1 MLAAQSLTKLHLSDV
16 FILRPFNDSAPQG
29 FVYLTMKQSL
39 QLKLGQQLTMTPQ
52 LQQAIRLLQL
62 STLDLQ
68 QEIQEALESNPML
81 EMEEGFDSPGQT
93 TDYEGS
99 DGDNVDYTRQQEIA
113 ADSHGESTTD
123 FSASDTYS
131 ASSDNYQE
139 SSNYS
144 EGDSF
149 GEGES
154 FGDSESFG
162 DTDVYGEGESFSA
175 DSGDWSEAIPS
186 DLPVDT
192 SWDDVYQSSA
202 SGSSNNYDNEDND
215 FESRRAATDS
225 LYDHLMWQ
233 LNLTPMSDRDRVL
246 AMAIIDAVEPSGML
260 SITLEEIFEGMRDDF
275 EELELDEVVAVQHR
289 LQQFDPCGVC
299 SQNLSECLL
308 VQLQQFDPKTPF
320 LDSAKLIAKQ
330 YLPVLGSRDY
340 RQLMRRT
347 KLKESELSQ
356 AVALIQ
362 SLNPR
367 PGDMIASG
375 DTEYVVPDVFV
386 EKKDGRWLVELNP
399 EIAPRLRINAD
410 YASMVKRADSSSD
423 NTFLKDNLQEARW
436 FLKSLQSRNETL
448 LKVASCIVE
457 KQRGFLEYG
466 PEAMKPL
473 VLHDIAEIV
482 EMHES
487 TISRVTTQKYMHTPQ
502 GIFELKYFFSSH
514 VSTDSGGECS
524 STAIR
529 AIIKKL
535 VNAEN
540 PKKPLSDSKIT
551 DLLAEQGIQVAR
563 RTIAKY
569 RESLNIPPSNERKTI

>member
-1 MLAAQSLTKLHLSDV
+1 M
-16 FILRPFNDSAPQG
+16 
-29 FVYLTMKQSL
+29 
-39 QLKLGQQLTMTPQ
+39 GQHLTMTPQ

-68 QEIQEALESNPML
+68 QEIQEALDSNPML
-81 EMEEGFDSPGQT
+81 EVEDSFDSPAAPSNEFEDS
-93 TDYEGS
+93 DYAR
-99 DGDNVDYTRQQEIA
+99 TQEIA
-113 ADSHGESTTD
+113 ANGDGGTDD
-123 FSASDTYS
+123 FSESYSGEITYS
-131 ASSDNYQE
+131 E
-139 SSNYS
+139 SSNDQFGGEKFGDEGFGEASFNES
-144 EGDSF
+144 EG
-149 GEGES
+149 
-154 FGDSESFG
+154 FG
-162 DTDVYGEGESFSA
+162 DTDNYAGTDDYSESA
-175 DSGDWSEAIPS
+175 TEWNEAIPA

-192 SWDDVYQSSA
+192 SWDDVYQTNQA
-202 SGSSNNYDNEDND
+202 SGSTNYDNDDGD

-233 LNLTPMSDRDRVL
+233 LNLTPMSDRDRII

-260 SITLEEIFEGMRDDF
+260 SVTLEDIHSGLISEWDD
-275 EELELDEVVAVQHR
+275 LELDEVEAVQHR
-289 LQQFDPCGVC
+289 IQQFDPCGVC
-299 SQNLSECLL
+299 SQNLAECLV
-308 VQLQQFDPKTPF
+308 VQLQQFNPKTPF
-320 LDSAKLIAKQ
+320 LAEAKLIAKQ
-330 YLPVLGSRDY
+330 YLPLLASRDF

-347 KLKESELSQ
+347 KLKEDELSQ
-356 AVALIQ
+356 AVTLIQ

-367 PGDMIASG
+367 PGDIIASG

-386 EKKDGRWLVELNP
+386 DKREGRWVVELNP
-399 EIAPRLRINAD
+399 EIAPRLRINSD
-410 YASMVKRADSSSD
+410 YASLVKRADSSSD

-457 KQRGFLEYG
+457 KQRGFLDYG
-466 PEAMKPL
+466 AEAMKPL

-487 TISRVTTQKYMHTPQ
+487 TISRVTTQKFMHTPQ

-529 AIIKKL
+529 ALIKKL
-535 VNAEN
+535 VLAEN

-551 DLLAEQGIQVAR
+551 DLLGEQGIQVAR

-569 RESLNIPPSNERKTI
+569 RESLNIPPSNERKTL

>member
-1 MLAAQSLTKLHLSDV
+1 
-16 FILRPFNDSAPQG
+16 
-29 FVYLTMKQSL
+29 MKQSL

-68 QEIQEALESNPML
+68 QEIQEALDSNPML
-81 EMEEGFDSPGQT
+81 EAEEHYETPTPDISADD
-93 TDYEGS
+93 TDYP
-99 DGDNVDYTRQQEIA
+99 RQQEIA
-113 ADSHGESTTD
+113 ADGSFTESRNTPEKDSVPETD
-123 FSASDTYS
+123 NYSDSDSYADSETYS
-131 ASSDNYQE
+131 DSDANTEWNE
-139 SSNYS
+139 S
-144 EGDSF
+144 
-149 GEGES
+149 
-154 FGDSESFG
+154 
-162 DTDVYGEGESFSA
+162 
-175 DSGDWSEAIPS
+175 IPAE
-186 DLPVDT
+186 LPVDT
-192 SWDDVYQSSA
+192 SWDDVYQSSHTSSA
-202 SGSSNNYDNEDND
+202 SPYDGDNND
-215 FESRRAATDS
+215 FESRKAATDS

-233 LNLTPMSDRDRVL
+233 LNLTPMTDRDRL
-246 AMAIIDAVEPSGML
+246 IAMAIIDAVEPSGML
-260 SITLEEIFEGMRDDF
+260 SISIEEVFEGFTDTWDD
-275 EELELDEVVAVQHR
+275 LELDEIHAVQHR

-308 VQLQQFDPKTPF
+308 VQLQQFPATTPF
-320 LDSAKLIAKQ
+320 LEAAKLIVKQ
-330 YLPVLGSRDY
+330 YLPLLGSRDY

-347 KLKESELSQ
+347 KLKEGELSQ
-356 AVALIQ
+356 AVSLIQ

-375 DTEYVVPDVFV
+375 DIEYVVPDVFV
-386 EKKDGRWLVELNP
+386 EKREGRWIVELNP
-399 EIAPRLRINAD
+399 DIAPRLRINAD
-410 YASMVKRADSSSD
+410 YASMVKRADTSTD

-457 KQRGFLEYG
+457 KQRGFLDYG
-466 PEAMKPL
+466 AEAMKPL

-514 VSTDSGGECS
+514 VSTDTGGECS

-535 VNAEN
+535 ISAEN

-551 DLLAEQGIQVAR
+551 EMLSEQGIQVAR

-569 RESLNIPPSNERKTI
+569 RESLNIPPSNERKSLM